1 MNFQEFLNT
10 NGFTKLSK
18 YATSNGDIAVSQHWD
33 VGFIIT
39 NGKDQVLHSENEAEL
54 IEAVKALLVAR
65 DGAES
70 NEAIEAQEIA
80 KLVAQ
85 DSDMKYYADENARG
99 QNILIKDVLVKLG
112 KEIPKSVAFGDFK
125 KLVENNQ

>member
-10 NGFTKLSK
+10 NGFTKLNK

-33 VGFIIT
+33 AGFIIT

-70 NEAIEAQEIA
+70 NEATEAQEIA
-80 KLVAQ
+80 QLVAQ
-85 DSDMKYYADENARG
+85 DSDMKYYADENSRG
-99 QNILIKDVLVKLG
+99 QNILIKDILAKLG
-112 KEIPKSVAFGDFK
+112 KEIPKSVSFGDFK
-125 KLVENNQ
+125 KLVEGV

>member
-10 NGFTKLSK
+10 NGFTKLNK
-18 YATSNGDIAVSQHWD
+18 YATSNGDIAVGSRWD
-33 VGFIIT
+33 YEFIVT
-39 NGKDQVLHSENEAEL
+39 NGKEVVLVSANEAEL

-65 DGAES
+65 DGFES
-70 NEAIEAQEIA
+70 NEAAEAQEIA
-80 KLVAQ
+80 KLVSQ

-125 KLVENNQ
+125 KLVEGV